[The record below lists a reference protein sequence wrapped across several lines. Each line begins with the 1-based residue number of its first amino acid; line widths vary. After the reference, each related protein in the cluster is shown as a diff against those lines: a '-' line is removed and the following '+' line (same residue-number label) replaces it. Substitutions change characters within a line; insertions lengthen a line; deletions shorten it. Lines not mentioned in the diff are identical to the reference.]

1 MKPRIRK
8 LLYIAMVVLFLFST
22 GKVIVQWLSEDE
34 GNDSYAKAEAIAQA
48 TTPTTETSAPSV
60 ETEAPTEVAEAPVE
74 EVPEE
79 PTAPTEPE
87 IIWIPAPLEEED
99 PEIDK
104 LASIDLNALRE
115 VNPDVIGW
123 IRIPNSKINYPLMQG
138 EDNTFYLEHTWEGN
152 KNPYGSIFLESRNS
166 PDMTDFNTIIYG
178 HNMLNGSM
186 FGGLSSF
193 GYQWYFNWNKYVYI
207 LTDAGIFRYEIFS
220 SYAAEVDS
228 ATYGLSF
235 YQWETRE
242 NFISMALENSQIKS
256 DVVPEPTDR
265 IITLST
271 CTGVGYESR
280 RVVHA
285 VLKMIPSE

>member
-48 TTPTTETSAPSV
+48 TTPATEITAPSV
-60 ETEAPTEVAEAPVE
+60 ETEAPTEVAEPPVE

-79 PTAPTEPE
+79 TTAPTEPE

-99 PEIDK
+99 PEIDN

-193 GYQWYFNWNKYVYI
+193 GYQWFFNWNKYVYI
-207 LTDAGIFRYEIFS
+207 LTDAGVHRYEIFS